1 MRIILIGAPGSG
13 KGTQAKAIMNKL
25 GIPHISSG
33 EMLREAVAQKTPL
46 GLKAQ
51 SYMKKGAL
59 VPDVLVIA
67 MIMERIS
74 QDDAKNGF
82 LLDGFPRTIAQAQ
95 ALDEALAETDLHL
108 DHVVYIDVSLDELLI
123 RTTGR
128 RIDPETGKTYHV
140 KFDPP
145 PADVASRVIQRED
158 DSEKVMKNRLK
169 KFNKNTK
176 AILPFYE
183 EQGLLRVISGEG
195 DIKEV
200 QQRMFE
206 TLGLCE

>member
-33 EMLREAVAQKTPL
+33 DMLREAVTQKTPL

-95 ALDEALAETDLHL
+95 ALDEALSETDLHL
-108 DHVVYIDVSLDELLI
+108 DHVVYLDVPLDELLI

-145 PADVASRVIQRED
+145 PEDVADRVIQRED

-200 QQRMFE
+200 KQRMFE